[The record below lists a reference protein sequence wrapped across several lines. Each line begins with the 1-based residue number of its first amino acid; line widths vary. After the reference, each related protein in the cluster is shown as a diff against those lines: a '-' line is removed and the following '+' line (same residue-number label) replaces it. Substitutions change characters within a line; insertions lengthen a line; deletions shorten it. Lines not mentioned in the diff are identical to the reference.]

1 MPARSQLSN
10 IVSTL
15 LGVLSLVVS
24 ESPAVAQQ
32 GTDSPALRM
41 QLTDGNRSSR
51 TVSSLVKVTPSTP
64 PKVVAAQLAIRPVGA
79 RGLLLMGFADDIAST
94 DLVKRAKA
102 LGGGA
107 YPGPWLNRGVS
118 AAAKRTRQWL
128 ERYAAG
134 RGVAPEFALVRCSA
148 SLSHATLSARGG
160 EAGWK
165 AIIADRRFPGLST
178 QIGLPEGQQ
187 SLLSSQV
194 AVQRW
199 DAFHEA
205 VVDRAIITGVVAPLK
220 QRYPSCSVSLEGRY
234 SAPSGRMTLPARSG
248 SVDSLGNQ
256 YPLTLVGVSASG
268 IQSLFDLVDGR
279 TPLNPSTPVV
289 PSFPSPTAS
298 NWIDSAGI
306 QLAQPLQVE
315 LLRHLAVVGTRTV
328 ISPSDGWS
336 EQRLQEL
343 NVALSD
349 ISNRLGSSS
358 VSGHALVPEV
368 DHRVLVAS
376 NGRRG
381 ETIYWRLTIA
391 PEVQTV
397 RVVFMDGANQVVSRP
412 IGEVGVWISH
422 AASRTVASFIPEQPT
437 SGSSSTA
444 SSGSSGGS
452 SGSTTGGGSTA
463 SSGGS
468 GGSSGSTTG
477 SGSTA
482 SSGSSGGSSGST
494 TGGGS
499 SNSTPNESQ
508 RTFTLLS
515 DDVGTTQAGVIPASP
530 YLIIYQA
537 VDPQSFQ
544 SGRMDPQA
552 VIAAIAAEIAA
563 GRGADWGVL
572 DFEHPFNDIMHAGA
586 SDPRFESAMSSL
598 VETLQAVKAAYPSM
612 RWTYYNFPQ
621 VPYWNANRDW
631 ASLPQEERIAI
642 QDNAMTK
649 YAPLSRELDWFMPA
663 IYDYYEVEQFS
674 ATMAPMITVSERSF
688 KDATMEFLHRYMTQP
703 LVMKRPILP
712 AVSPWFMGGGRAT
725 MYRPIPTDELVRDQF
740 QPAIEGG
747 ADGVAMWC
755 ATPWLMT
762 LATRDGSNFP
772 QWVRDEQT
780 LARAQFVIDFFGG
793 TLPVDY
799 DWTGTQNVAT
809 VRDKL
814 SAVVGNAFAALSQA
828 VRASQLQASNMP

>member
-1 MPARSQLSN
+1 MQVHPPLQVALRVLVGAFLVSFVVRS
-10 IVSTL
+10 
-15 LGVLSLVVS
+15 
-24 ESPAVAQQ
+24 AVAQQ
-32 GTDSPALRM
+32 ANDLPALRM
-41 QLTDGNRSSR
+41 QLTSGTFSSR
-51 TVSSLVKVTPSTP
+51 TVSNLVVVTPSTP
-64 PKVVAAQLAIRPVGA
+64 PGVVAAQLAIRPVGA
-79 RGLLLMGFADDIAST
+79 RGVLLVGFADDIAST

-107 YPGPWLNRGVS
+107 YPGPWLNRGIS
-118 AAAKRTRQWL
+118 ATAKRTNQWL
-128 ERYAAG
+128 KRYVAG
-134 RGVAPEFALVRCSA
+134 RGVAPEFALVRCNA
-148 SLSHATLSARGG
+148 SLSRATLSARGG

-187 SLLSSQV
+187 SLFSSQV

-205 VVDRAIITGVVAPLK
+205 VVDRAIITGVVAPIK

-234 SAPSGRMTLPARSG
+234 SAPSGRTTVPARSG

-256 YPLTLVGVSASG
+256 YPLTLVGVSATG

-298 NWIDSAGI
+298 NWIDSAGT

-328 ISPSDGWS
+328 VSPGDGWG

-343 NVALSD
+343 SVTLSE
-349 ISNRLGSSS
+349 ITNYLGSTG
-358 VSGHALVPEV
+358 VSGRAPVPEV
-368 DHRVLVAS
+368 DHRILVAS

-381 ETIYWRLTIA
+381 DTIHWRLTIA

-397 RVVFMDGANQVVSRP
+397 RVVFLDGAIQVVSRP
-412 IGEVGVWISH
+412 IGEAGVWISH
-422 AASRTVASFIPEQPT
+422 AASRTVVSFIPEQPT

-452 SGSTTGGGSTA
+452 SGSTTGGGS
-463 SSGGS
+463 SS
-468 GGSSGSTTG
+468 
-477 SGSTA
+477 
-482 SSGSSGGSSGST
+482 
-494 TGGGS
+494 
-499 SNSTPNESQ
+499 STPNDSQ

-515 DDVGTTQAGVIPASP
+515 DDVGPTQAGVIPASP
-530 YLIIYQA
+530 YLIIYQS

-544 SGRMDPQA
+544 SGRMDPQT

-563 GRGADWGVL
+563 GRGAEWGVL
-572 DFEHPFNDIMHAGA
+572 DFEHPFNEIMYEGA
-586 SDPRFESAMSSL
+586 ADPRFESAMSSL

-642 QDNAMTK
+642 QDNAMAK

-663 IYDYYEVEQFS
+663 IYDYYEVAQFS
-674 ATMAPMITVSERSF
+674 ATMAPMITVAERSF

-703 LVMKRPILP
+703 LVVKRPILP
-712 AVSPWFMGGGRAT
+712 AVSPWFMDGGMAT
-725 MYRPIPTDELVRDQF
+725 MYRPIPNDELVRDQF

-755 ATPWLMT
+755 STPWLMT
-762 LATRDGSNFP
+762 LATRDFSNFP
-772 QWVRDEQT
+772 HQWVRDAQIQV
-780 LARAQFVIDFFGG
+780 RAQFAIELFGG

-799 DWTGTQNVAT
+799 DWTSTQNVAT

-828 VRASQLQASNMP
+828 VRASQLQASNVP